1 MMLMNRKRSLL
12 TLTFTCFI
20 FIAFG
25 QREIVPLPKC
35 KNGFIVIA
43 HRGSHLIKPENS
55 IAAIE
60 EAIELGADYVELD
73 LRTTRDGHL
82 VLIHN
87 ETVDH
92 TTNGRGKIQ
101 ELNLDEVEKLSLNAR
116 DGKLYRLTTF
126 KDALKVCKNRINIY
140 LDFKAADVQQAY
152 HEISAAGMEKQVL
165 VYINNNT
172 QYKSWRALAP
182 EMPLMSG
189 LPKKIK
195 TVEELHSFLKVMP
208 LEATDH
214 IPNELPLDAIRENG
228 LSVFLDVQMA
238 DETPQIWKTAM
249 DKGIKGVQTD
259 HPAALI
265 NYLKTNHLR
274 HGKNAPDTFMKPF

>member
-1 MMLMNRKRSLL
+1 MTSMNCKRSLL
-12 TLTFTCFI
+12 SLSLTCFI

-25 QREIVPLPKC
+25 QRTIVPLPKSR
-35 KNGFIVIA
+35 NDFIVIA

-73 LRTTRDGHL
+73 LRTTRDGYL

-92 TTNGRGKIQ
+92 TTNGKGRIEDLNMD
-101 ELNLDEVEKLSLNAR
+101 ELEKLSLNAQ

-126 KDALKVCKNRINIY
+126 KDALEICRNRINIY
-140 LDFKAADVQQAY
+140 LDFKAADVKQA
-152 HEISAAGMEKQVL
+152 HEEIRGAGMEKQVL
-165 VYINNNT
+165 VYINKLE

-182 EMPLMSG
+182 QMPLMSA
-189 LPKKIK
+189 LPKNIK
-195 TVEELHSFLKVMP
+195 TKEELSSFLKEMP
-208 LEATDH
+208 LEATDN
-214 IPNELPLDAIRENG
+214 IPNAMLFELMRENG
-228 LSVFLDVQMA
+228 LMVFLDVQMA
-238 DETPQIWKTAM
+238 NEDPKKWKAAM
-249 DKGIKGVQTD
+249 DKGVQGVQTD

-265 NYLKTNHLR
+265 KYLQSNQLR
-274 HGKNAPDTFMKPF
+274 DGIKRSKP